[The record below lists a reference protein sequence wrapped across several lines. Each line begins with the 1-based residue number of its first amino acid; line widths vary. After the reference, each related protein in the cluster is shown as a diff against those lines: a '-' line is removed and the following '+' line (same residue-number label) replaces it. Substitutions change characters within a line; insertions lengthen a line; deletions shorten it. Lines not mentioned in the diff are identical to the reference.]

1 MIVVSA
7 CLCGINCKYNGK
19 NNLSEKVKKLVEE
32 GKAVSICPEQL
43 GGLPTPRKSSEI
55 VENKGELK
63 VITIEGKDV
72 TEEFLLGARKALE
85 IAKLVGA
92 KKAILKSGSPS
103 CGVNGIYDGT
113 FSKKLVKGNGI
124 TARLFLENGIEVIS
138 EKDI

>member
-32 GKAVSICPEQL
+32 GKAVSICPEKL

-55 VENKGELK
+55 VENKSELK

-72 TEEFLLGARKALE
+72 TEKFLLGARKALA
-85 IAKLVGA
+85 ITKSVGA